1 MKHTMC
7 KLLAVLLCLV
17 LLLTGCAGK
26 ETTWQEQ
33 YDLGVRYLSEGN
45 YDEAILAFEAAIQ
58 IDPKNEL
65 AYIGLIDLYG
75 ALQNQEMVRS
85 VLKEALEQCGET
97 ESLQEKEEE
106 LQTQEKPEQ
115 AISDVPLEGYPK
127 SERHDYGDNYYSIE
141 DFDAYGRKIKEYN
154 HFSNGTYEI
163 LEYNEWGEA
172 IISTQY
178 LADDTVAG
186 VWQWTYNDSGN
197 LIEFVTND
205 YTVTGNDSSNY
216 SQEKYSEEDATIVL
230 YKLYRFANG
239 DYTEWEYSYEGR
251 AVTISVSNLSQKY
264 GTTPMEAQFVYELG
278 SASNRIATWGP
289 SWDENGIIDITVFER
304 SKNGE
309 DVRSVNLY
317 TDGTMEEF

>member
-1 MKHTMC
+1 MKRIMAIV
-7 KLLAVLLCLV
+7 LLAA
-17 LLLTGCAGK
+17 LLLAGCAGK

-45 YDEAILAFEAAIQ
+45 YDEAILAFQTAIQ

-65 AYIGLIDLYG
+65 AYIALIDVYG
-75 ALQNQEMVRS
+75 ALQNQEMARS

-97 ESLQEKEEE
+97 ESLQQKAEGM
-106 LQTQEKPEQ
+106 QTEEKPEQ

-127 SERHDYGDNYYSIE
+127 SVRHDYGDNYYSIE
-141 DFDAYGRKIKEYN
+141 DFDAYGRKTKEYN
-154 HFSNGTYEI
+154 HFSDGTYEI
-163 LEYNEWGEA
+163 LEYNEWEEVSV
-172 IISTQY
+172 STQY

-197 LIEFVTND
+197 LVEFVTND

-216 SQEKYSEEDATIVL
+216 SQQKYSEEDATIVL
-230 YKLYRFANG
+230 YALYRSANG

-251 AVTISVSNLSQKY
+251 VVTISVSNLSQKY
-264 GTTPMEAQFVYELG
+264 GTTPMEAQFIYELE
-278 SASNRIATWGP
+278 SASNRIETWGP
-289 SWDENGIIDITVFER
+289 SWDANGIIDITVFER
-304 SKNGE
+304 TKNAQ

>member
-1 MKHTMC
+1 MKRIMAIV
-7 KLLAVLLCLV
+7 LLAA
-17 LLLTGCAGK
+17 LLLAGCAGK

-45 YDEAILAFEAAIQ
+45 YDEAVLAFEAAIQ
-58 IDPKNEL
+58 IDSKNEL
-65 AYIGLIDLYG
+65 AYIGLIDVYG

-97 ESLQEKEEE
+97 ESLQQKEEE
-106 LQTQEKPEQ
+106 IQAEERPEQ

-141 DFDAYGRKIKEYN
+141 DFDAYGRKTKEYN
-154 HFSNGTYEI
+154 HFSDGTYEI

-216 SQEKYSEEDATIVL
+216 SQQKYSEKDATIVL
-230 YKLYRFANG
+230 YALYRFSNG
-239 DYTEWEYSYEGR
+239 DYTEWKYNYDDR
-251 AVTISVSNLSQKY
+251 NVTISVSKLSQKY
-264 GTTPMEAQFVYELG
+264 GTTPMETQFIYELE
-278 SASNRIATWGP
+278 SASNRIETWGP

-317 TDGTMEEF
+317 TDGTVEEF

>member
-1 MKHTMC
+1 MKRIMAIV
-7 KLLAVLLCLV
+7 LLAA
-17 LLLTGCAGK
+17 LLLAGCAGK

-45 YDEAILAFEAAIQ
+45 YNEAVLAFEAAIQ
-58 IDPKNEL
+58 IDSKNEL
-65 AYIGLIDLYG
+65 AYIGLIDVYG

-97 ESLQEKEEE
+97 ESLQQKEEE
-106 LQTQEKPEQ
+106 IQAEERPEQ

-141 DFDAYGRKIKEYN
+141 DFDAYGRKTKEYN
-154 HFSNGTYEI
+154 HFSDGTYEI

-216 SQEKYSEEDATIVL
+216 SQQKYSEKDATIVL
-230 YKLYRFANG
+230 YALYRFSNG
-239 DYTEWEYSYEGR
+239 DYTEWKYNYDDR
-251 AVTISVSNLSQKY
+251 NVTISVSQLSQKY
-264 GTTPMEAQFVYELG
+264 GTTPMEAQFIYELE
-278 SASNRIATWGP
+278 SASNRIETWGP

-304 SKNGE
+304 SENGE

-317 TDGTMEEF
+317 TDGTVEEF

>member
-1 MKHTMC
+1 MKRIMAIA
-7 KLLAVLLCLV
+7 LLAA
-17 LLLTGCAGK
+17 LLLAGCAGK

-45 YDEAILAFEAAIQ
+45 YNEAVLAFEAAIQ
-58 IDPKNEL
+58 IDSKNEL
-65 AYIGLIDLYG
+65 AYIGLIDVYG

-97 ESLQEKEEE
+97 ESLQQKEEE
-106 LQTQEKPEQ
+106 IQAEERPEQ

-141 DFDAYGRKIKEYN
+141 DFDAYGRKTKEYN
-154 HFSNGTYEI
+154 HFSDGTYEI

-216 SQEKYSEEDATIVL
+216 SQQKYSEKDATIVL
-230 YKLYRFANG
+230 YALYRFSNG
-239 DYTEWEYSYEGR
+239 DYTEWKYNYDDR
-251 AVTISVSNLSQKY
+251 NVTISVSQLSQKY
-264 GTTPMEAQFVYELG
+264 GTTPMEAQFIYELE
-278 SASNRIATWGP
+278 SASNRIETWGP

-304 SKNGE
+304 SENGE

-317 TDGTMEEF
+317 TDGTVEEF